1 MILLSAIWG
10 SSFLFIKLCIVT
22 IPPSLLTF
30 YRLLIA
36 TIFLCFFCKKGF
48 IKKIYSKNK
57 FFLFGIAIFGNVLP
71 FNLIS
76 LSEIYVDS
84 VVAST
89 LIGTMPLFTLLISYS
104 LFKNKEL
111 SILSIIG
118 LSLGFFGMIVFI
130 TPSGFSLISIS
141 IKFSLLIV
149 FSSFCYG
156 LSANFVKKI
165 QDNSPLE
172 IATFTSFLAT
182 LFSLPVLV
190 LNLHFSNTSISNLI
204 RNIPFESLFF
214 ATVLGVICTG
224 FAIVIFFNLI
234 KIKTAVFASQS
245 NYLIPCFGSVWG
257 YLFLGEN
264 LSQNM
269 FYGLIFIV
277 VGGWLVNKSMINS

>member
-1 MILLSAIWG
+1 M
-10 SSFLFIKLCIVT
+10 
-22 IPPSLLTF
+22 
-30 YRLLIA
+30 
-36 TIFLCFFCKKGF
+36 
-48 IKKIYSKNK
+48 YSKNK